1 MDLSSTPPP
10 PHAGTATPPPSAVGA
25 TASNMNQALPESATT
40 LSQQQQQVQQQLQAG
55 YSSPNRQPKK
65 SSSTC
70 TTCRARKVRCNGTHP
85 ICSNC
90 HRLGFPC
97 SYDDESADPA
107 AAAAAWS
114 VALPRRRVKQACLSC
129 HSRKAR
135 CSGHMPA
142 CDRCRT
148 QGIECVYRPTKR
160 ARISTK
166 SLSGGR
172 NSPQSHDDDSHR
184 DDGQGDSDG
193 GFQDTIGDANSA
205 NFGGYDAYDLY
216 LVVLGPCSLC

>member
-1 MDLSSTPPP
+1 MDLTNSPTLANNTTPPTN
-10 PHAGTATPPPSAVGA
+10 HATL
-25 TASNMNQALPESATT
+25 NLPKDTSVP
-40 LSQQQQQVQQQLQAG
+40 SQQQQPPGGQQQQTTGAT
-55 YSSPNRQPKK
+55 STTFPSPNRPPKK

-70 TTCRARKVRCNGTHP
+70 TTCRARKVRCNGIRP

-90 HRLGFPC
+90 QRLGFPC

-107 AAAAAWS
+107 ATAAAWS
-114 VALPRRRVKQACLSC
+114 VSLPRRRVKQACLSC

-142 CDRCRT
+142 CDRCRA

-160 ARISTK
+160 ARVSNK
-166 SLSGGR
+166 SMSAGR

-184 DDGQGDSDG
+184 EDGHDNGEN
-193 GFQDTIGDANSA
+193 GFQDLSDPTTPNHFSSHD
-205 NFGGYDAYDLY
+205 
-216 LVVLGPCSLC
+216 V